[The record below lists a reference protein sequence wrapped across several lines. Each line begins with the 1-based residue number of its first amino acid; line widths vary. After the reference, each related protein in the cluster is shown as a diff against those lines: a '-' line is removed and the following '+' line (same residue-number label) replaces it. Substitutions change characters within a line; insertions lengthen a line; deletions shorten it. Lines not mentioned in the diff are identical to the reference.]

1 MNPKSLTI
9 LQANKLRVT
18 PSRIAVLEA
27 FIEKERALSHADL
40 EEDLKSNYD
49 RVTIYRTLKTFLA
62 QDVIHKVPDDSGSIK
77 YALCVHDH
85 NHHQPHDHEHI
96 HFKCEKCGK
105 TLCIED
111 STLPKINLP
120 AGFVN
125 KEVNLLV
132 QGICN
137 KCS

>member
-1 MNPKSLTI
+1 MTI

-18 PSRIAVLEA
+18 PSRIAVLES

-40 EEDLKSNYD
+40 EEDLKPNYD
-49 RVTIYRTLKTFLA
+49 RVTIYRTLKTFLSH
-62 QDVIHKVPDDSGSIK
+62 DLIHKVLDDSGSIK

-85 NHHQPHDHEHI
+85 SDHQHHDHEHI

>member
-1 MNPKSLTI
+1 MNPKALSI
-9 LQANKLRVT
+9 LQEKKLRVT
-18 PSRIAVLEA
+18 QSRIAVLDT

-49 RVTIYRTLKTFLA
+49 RVTIYRTLKTFLSE
-62 QDVIHKVPDDSGSIK
+62 DVIHKVLDDSGSIK
-77 YALCVHDH
+77 YALCVHEHHSDH
-85 NHHQPHDHEHI
+85 HHDHEHI

-105 TLCIED
+105 TLCIEET
-111 STLPKINLP
+111 TLPQIQLP
-120 AGFVN
+120 EGFVN

-137 KCS
+137 KCN